1 MWWLHIVLGVTLSHD
16 PLLQKAYDIQH
27 SSFTEKAM
35 GGSGVYDLLAENSL
49 F

>member
-16 PLLQKAYDIQH
+16 PLLQKAYIQH

-35 GGSGVYDLLAENSL
+35 DGVYDLLAENSL